1 MKAASAA
8 VAALVAVAVV
18 LGVWYVRSPRAT
30 RAKAGQAAPPLEIP
44 GAPGRPPLRLADLQ
58 APAVLLVLFD
68 TRWPQ
73 TGAQLLETERLH
85 RRYLQRGL
93 RVLGVAVDDPGK
105 DVGSVLTNLGITFTV
120 VNDPGARALSAG
132 FGAPPAFEA
141 YLLGPGLVVQAV
153 YVDEVDSRSP
163 RVREEIE
170 RLLLEGGAPRS
181 PR

>member
-8 VAALVAVAVV
+8 VGTLVAVAVV
-18 LGVWYVRSPRAT
+18 LAVWYARAPRAT
-30 RAKAGQAAPPLEIP
+30 RVKVGQAAPALEVP
-44 GAPGRPPLRLADLQ
+44 AAPGQPAVHLAEVK
-58 APAVLLVLFD
+58 APALLLVLFD

-73 TGAQLLETERLH
+73 SGARLLETERLH

-105 DVGSVLTNLGITFTV
+105 DVGSVLNNLGVTFTV
-120 VNDPGARALSAG
+120 VGDPGARALGAG

-141 YLLGPGLVVQAV
+141 YLLGPGHVVEAV
-153 YVDEVDSRSP
+153 YVDQLDSRSP
-163 RVREEIE
+163 LLRAEIE
-170 RLLLEGGAPRS
+170 RLLPEAGADRS